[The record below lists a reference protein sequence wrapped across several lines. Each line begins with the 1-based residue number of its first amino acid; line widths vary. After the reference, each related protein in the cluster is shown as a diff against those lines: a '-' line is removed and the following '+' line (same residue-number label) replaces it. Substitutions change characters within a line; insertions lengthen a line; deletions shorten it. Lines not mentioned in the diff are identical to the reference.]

1 MPVKKPSAYD
11 TMRVMIDQ
19 FRLGQDYVD
28 MERRYLEWERDNEQ
42 HRLDMDAQRKKKGPW
57 PKRFIITDRSLN
69 KRHESML
76 LAWEA
81 FAPVTPYYK
90 VVEYW
95 RYQDQLRKEKEKD
108 AEVQTE
114 GDEEEGL
121 HQGDGL
127 SDREAG

>member
-1 MPVKKPSAYD
+1 MPVKKPSVYD

-28 MERRYLEWERDNEQ
+28 MERQYLKWQEDQEQ
-42 HRLDMDAQRKKKGPW
+42 YQSEVDAQRKKKGPW
-57 PKRFIITDRSLN
+57 PKRLLTSGKELTTRHYNMMHVWESL
-69 KRHESML
+69 
-76 LAWEA
+76 
-81 FAPVTPYYK
+81 APTAPFY
-90 VVEYW
+90 VVVQYW
-95 RYQDQLRKEKEKD
+95 RYLDQLRKEKEKD

-127 SDREAG
+127 SVRETG

>member
-1 MPVKKPSAYD
+1 MPVKKPSVYD

-19 FRLGQDYVD
+19 FRLGQHYAD
-28 MERRYLEWERDNEQ
+28 MEQQYLKWEEDQEQ
-42 HRLDMDAQRKKKGPW
+42 YQSEVDAQRKKKGPW
-57 PKRFIITDRSLN
+57 PKRLIITDRSLN

-81 FAPVTPYYK
+81 FAPVAPFYA
-90 VVEYW
+90 VVQYW

-127 SDREAG
+127 SVRETG